1 MPDLIIGLTVVAFG
15 TSLPELTV
23 NTFNSVKGLNDAV
36 FGNVIGS
43 NLLILGL
50 TGIILL
56 IKVTKPTVAYEVP
69 LSIILTIVLYASVND
84 HLLNGDTNVLKR
96 LGSIILLICFA
107 VFVLYILKSLKSTTN
122 DDVSDTKVKPVYLST
137 LLLSAGLGMMVFGGY
152 LITENAV
159 VVAKYFAM
167 SEKIIALT
175 VLSIGTSLPELA
187 TSAVA
192 AYKRKPSIVVGNVI
206 GSNIFNIAFI
216 LGLSRLIRPIG
227 FDLILNMDIYIL
239 LFGSLLLMI
248 YMYNSEKMK
257 IDRWEAVLM
266 LIIYVLYT
274 IYIFHR
280 N

>member
-1 MPDLIIGLTVVAFG
+1 MIIGLTVVAFG